1 MTPTIKDQLQI
12 ETAPDDSELKT
23 ALISAIMNLSQE
35 KQCALWKELQDCG
48 IIKK

>member
-12 ETAPDDSELKT
+12 EANPDDRELKNI
-23 ALISAIMNLSQE
+23 LISAIMGLSQE
-35 KQCALWKELQDCG
+35 KQSKLWKELQDCG

>member
-12 ETAPDDSELKT
+12 EAAPDLELKN
-23 ALISAIMNLSQE
+23 AIIDAIMGLSQE
-35 KQCALWKELQDCG
+35 DQNKLWKELQDCG